1 MKFHQRSFC
10 RIQNKFEDNIFSRW
24 SGLLSSISTKFIW
37 FIILFCTHLATFF
50 SGMRCSF
57 KQNTRK
63 LFIDLRNLSENNY
76 FLFLFSIFGD
86 IFWTRITFERYDF
99 QSATVILFIHG
110 ITKQFI
116 KKLHSLKE
124 YGTRIKIYYWK
135 KNAIIFVPGK
145 LSNWKLKFKAD
156 FAMMISVVIIFL
168 FSHLRNMCNL
178 LIIQI

>member
-1 MKFHQRSFC
+1 
-10 RIQNKFEDNIFSRW
+10 
-24 SGLLSSISTKFIW
+24 
-37 FIILFCTHLATFF
+37 
-50 SGMRCSF
+50 MRCSF

-63 LFIDLRNLSENNY
+63 LFIDLTNLSENNY
-76 FLFLFSIFGD
+76 FLFLFSIGD

-116 KKLHSLKE
+116 KNFIALKNMAQE
-124 YGTRIKIYYWK
+124 LKYITEK

-156 FAMMISVVIIFL
+156 FTMMISVVIIFL

>member
-1 MKFHQRSFC
+1 
-10 RIQNKFEDNIFSRW
+10 
-24 SGLLSSISTKFIW
+24 
-37 FIILFCTHLATFF
+37 
-50 SGMRCSF
+50 MRCSF

-76 FLFLFSIFGD
+76 FLFLFSTFGD
-86 IFWTRITFERYDF
+86 IFWTRITSERYDF

-116 KKLHSLKE
+116 KTFIALKDMAQE
-124 YGTRIKIYYWK
+124 LKYITE

-156 FAMMISVVIIFL
+156 FIMMISVVIIFL
-168 FSHLRNMCNL
+168 FSHLQNMCNL